1 MNPYPRP
8 PNLPYAARVLSN
20 EGALLEA
27 ILKWDRAK
35 AWPGRGNPNRSDAAP
50 EVVPRKH
57 RLGRLWVSVRAHYRA
72 LPLMWLDGDR
82 RAARN
87 RRGLPSPRKNGPGF

>member
-8 PNLPYAARVLSN
+8 FPRAYAQPVLSN

-27 ILKWDRAK
+27 SLKWDRAK
-35 AWPGRGNPNRSDAAP
+35 AWPARGNPSRPDAAP
-50 EVVPRKH
+50 ADVPRKH
-57 RLGRLWVSVRAHYRA
+57 GLGRPWVSVRAHYGA
-72 LPLMWLDGDR
+72 LPLARLDGDR

-87 RRGLPSPRKNGPGF
+87 RRGLPRPRKNGPGF